1 MRFKHFLC
9 PLIILTAL
17 PCQVFAGGIPVY
29 DAARFAERLRQFT
42 QKTLDYERQLEKLA
56 EAREI
61 LAKGRETFAE
71 MRTLTTEITRSAEV
85 VTSVQESPVFQTQPG
100 TANARPAEASSA
112 ATVLFGKPRPGL
124 ERRIIRT
131 ALAFK
136 DRPGVAKIG
145 LTPFEWRAL
154 FQSLIK
160 QESAFNPTARSPV
173 GAYGLTQLMP
183 GTAKD
188 MGVNPHDIDDNLRGG
203 AKYITI
209 QLNTFG
215 RIDHALAAYNAGPGN
230 VRKYGGIPPFKETQS
245 YVNRINTFWRDYIAR
260 HGSGAAPDTTGL
272 GEAGDL
278 ANGERGATA
287 EAVTVYADGLREEA
301 DQARAR
307 IQEIVNRIDS
317 AKSEKTARDLN
328 TALKAEIA
336 KLLGIL
342 SRLRAA
348 VAELE
353 ANTAILLAQNG
364 RSARSYLDWRYQ
376 P

>member
-1 MRFKHFLC
+1 MRFKHFLY
-9 PLIILTAL
+9 PLILLTAL
-17 PCQVFAGGIPVY
+17 PYPVFAGGIPVY
-29 DAARFAERLRQFT
+29 DAAKFGERLRQFA

-61 LAKGRETFAE
+61 LMRGRETFAE
-71 MRTLTTEITRSAEV
+71 MQTLTTEITRPPEVLSA
-85 VTSVQESPVFQTQPG
+85 VQASPVFKAHPG
-100 TANARPAEASSA
+100 TADARPAEASSA

-124 ERRIIRT
+124 ERRIITT

-136 DRPGVAKIG
+136 DRPGVAKVG

-160 QESAFNPTARSPV
+160 QESAFNPTAKSPV

-203 AKYITI
+203 AQYITI

-230 VRKYGGIPPFKETQS
+230 VRKYGGIPPFQETQG
-245 YVNRINTFWRDYIAR
+245 YVKRINMFWQNYIAR
-260 HGSGAAPDTTGL
+260 HGSRAAPDMTGL
-272 GEAGDL
+272 GEPGDL

-287 EAVTVYADGLREEA
+287 EALTVYADDLREEA

-307 IQEIVNRIDS
+307 IQEIIERIDA

-342 SRLRAA
+342 ARLRAA

-353 ANTAILLAQNG
+353 ANTAILLAQNDG
-364 RSARSYLDWRYQ
+364 SARAYLNWGYR